1 MIPSGIEP
9 ATFRF
14 VAQCLNQLLQRVP
27 PTAPVHDTFY
37 FIFKQC
43 VPHKTCMN
51 FFLIFCWPCISI
63 YLFLNFNQLDALNF
77 IISLFQASTCFE
89 HMCSSSGG
97 QKITSSVYDY
107 TVEDVEY
114 ICNSNSTLCFLYCCC
129 YNVSIVTHS
138 CHLVVVMLR
147 CCARRRDGA
156 LERLRGDVI
165 DLPYKPPNITKP

>member
-1 MIPSGIEP
+1 M
-9 ATFRF
+9 
-14 VAQCLNQLLQRVP
+14 VQLITTHSAVEYD
-27 PTAPVHDTFY
+27 AA
-37 FIFKQC
+37 KC
-43 VPHKTCMN
+43 CASKTCYINIPRVNVCMS
-51 FFLIFCWPCISI
+51 FTLSFSVVAYRGGWVWGVQTPPPPEIPK
-63 YLFLNFNQLDALNF
+63 ALQKSVPN
-77 IISLFQASTCFE
+77 STRLW
-89 HMCSSSGG
+89 
-97 QKITSSVYDY
+97 KLLKKTSSVYDC

-138 CHLVVVMLR
+138 RHLVVVMLR